1 MEVQF
6 GPNPVDE
13 SNLLYKLQRKV
24 KVFNTSNSLPHRG
37 YNLITTSSKYGI
49 VFVASPQ
56 GVLSAYTIKELI
68 DPVSEPRHL
77 STNLQVQPTHIAV
90 NCDQEWLAVV
100 GGQMLLIY
108 KITDFQNP
116 AVGHSIQIRCEV
128 SPSTFLSSIQWNP
141 CIPDTIALVYFDGTL
156 VVSQVNTMQKKQIQS
171 NARCMCW
178 SPKGKQLVT
187 GNADGTLCQYKPDL
201 SPMKSVPAP
210 NLFEGAPVE
219 ALAIYWISTFQ
230 FAVVYRNASDNS
242 RPVVTIVNTP
252 KGGKP
257 SCMNFEDICYSMGSN
272 RPWFYYLQGL
282 SQWNLIIASSSN
294 SMEIATMGSK
304 DSANWIQW
312 CQSDEA
318 RPELPLTDKKIEN
331 YPVGL
336 CVDTAAAHQ
345 LPWGENEV
353 LPPMPFLLALSHT
366 GMLTIFNII
375 NLDKAAPQ
383 ICTPIQPLSLPEAAF
398 TSEVPNDVPAQPQQL
413 SQEPPKLQ
421 PITQQPQPVAQPL
434 QAANQQPQQVAQ
446 PFAQQAAQPF
456 GQQVA
461 QPFAQQV
468 AQPFAQQV
476 AQPVAQPQP
485 TQQAISHFGQQFA
498 QSQVLQKVEPP
509 TGLFLAQALQSSN
522 AQKQSAA
529 AVAASVKVEANA
541 PSAAEI
547 EKSKAEAAAIK
558 REQEQVNK
566 AKVELELK
574 NILIKEVNDFQ
585 SELHRF
591 RVNTCGSQIKIQQ
604 QLEAVKP
611 DLDLR
616 NLDGEQLKK
625 QCGLEE
631 LRDSIVHLKLELVR
645 ACAVVA
651 EARTHA
657 EAKEHH
663 EWSQVDPL
671 TAKRFSSIKQLAYY
685 VQNQLDQA
693 QRELESRW
701 NDMASKTQRGKG
713 DRMIRPILDDVYQ
726 PLVEQQEILCR
737 QKAVLRTLRSTM
749 NECNTTPLFKSTSL
763 LRSTP
768 FKNKDPLSKLTKN
781 ILNMSIEPQD
791 NKDKELSAQKLDA
804 LRDMLSNHRPKKIK
818 PVSVEVRQYMENLRQ
833 RYEKGVK
840 ERAEKRDME
849 KHEQM
854 KLEKQKIETEMQEKA
869 RIQYQLMEA
878 KKEQR
883 IEAERQKDIKP
894 QFKTELPAPAPAPQF
909 NSFIKSDP
917 SPKETSAPV
926 AAFASSIKP
935 AQPTFAS
942 FSKTLF
948 SDVPKQEVSL
958 PQVQPVKTENSQRS
972 LKDYLQSDVEIPK
985 ICSPTAFATP
995 KTTSNSVFS
1004 SKPIA
1009 EMSNMF
1015 NKLTT
1020 PDTKPVKPTPT
1031 SDETGEVE
1039 SSSTPIKTPIQPVK
1053 EKPLGS
1059 IFSLKPTAPLTNVQ
1073 NVPDVLKNQT
1083 MLGKTESKP
1092 KTEETQKP
1100 KENVPQV
1107 EVKIT
1112 AKKEELKPFTIQSTT
1127 VPPLSTAQSV
1137 FIIDPKKPSEVK
1149 IESSL
1154 PASFY
1159 TSTPSTPASPVASTP
1174 QVSATVTV
1182 KAVTS
1187 PKDPPTNDTKSEKE
1201 VEKPVQSVPSK
1212 TESSTPTTATPVTI
1226 ESTSPTA
1233 KSVFS
1238 SASKSLFS
1246 PTSESKPLF
1255 ASTSPT
1261 TQAATTS
1268 TPQDTSFGQA
1278 AITTSTIST
1287 TIATSSAFGTAQSV
1301 FSAANSAFGTTTTAS
1316 SVFGTTPAFGTS
1328 SVIGATPSSPSAVF
1342 GSAAQAAFGQTT
1354 GAGFGVSTTQSL
1366 FGSAPTTS
1374 AFGATTTT
1382 PSIFGSS
1389 KPVFGS
1395 TPAFGASSPTSVFG
1409 SPTTQSS
1416 VFGATP
1422 TTQASVFGSAPTTQ
1436 ASPFGSPTNTGSG
1449 SLFGDGGSNLFA
1461 AANISTTSASQ
1472 SGGSLFGGS
1481 SGFGSANANVFGAKS
1496 TFSGSNATA
1505 ASIFGGGSSFSQKP
1519 ANDFWGGETN
1529 ATPFGSSGFG
1539 QAESGSFSQP
1549 STAGQPFG
1557 SPQQTAFGSPQQQ
1570 AAPGFGSSSVF
1581 GGKPAFGSPTSFGG
1595 SGFGGANKSPGFGS
1609 SATFGGGATFGGT
1622 AFGNTSPGKAFGGA
1636 SPTGFGTPT
1645 QSNATFEN
1653 LATQNTLTFGN
1664 LAQNSGQA
1672 PAAAPAFNASPSF
1685 TGWRG

>member
-6 GPNPVDE
+6 GSNPVDE
-13 SNLLYKLQRKV
+13 PNLLYKLQRKV

-68 DPVSEPRHL
+68 DPASEPRHL
-77 STNLQVQPTHIAV
+77 STNLQVQPSHIAV

-116 AVGHSIQIRCEV
+116 AVGPSISIRCEV
-128 SPSTFLSSIQWNP
+128 NTSTFLSSIQWNP

-257 SCMNFEDICYSMGSN
+257 SCLNLEDICYSMGSN

-282 SQWNLIIASSSN
+282 SQWNIIIASSSN

-318 RPELPLTDKKIEN
+318 RPELPLTDRKVEN

-383 ICTPIQPLSLPEAAF
+383 ICTPIQALSLPEAAF

-413 SQEPPKLQ
+413 IQEPPKLQ
-421 PITQQPQPVAQPL
+421 PISQKPIAKPL
-434 QAANQQPQQVAQ
+434 QAANQQSQ
-446 PFAQQAAQPF
+446 P
-456 GQQVA
+456 
-461 QPFAQQV
+461 V

-476 AQPVAQPQP
+476 AQPVPQQIAQPVAQQVAQP

-498 QSQVLQKVEPP
+498 QSQAQPKVEPSSE
-509 TGLFLAQALQSSN
+509 LFSAQTSQSSN
-522 AQKQSAA
+522 AQKPSAA
-529 AVAASVKVEANA
+529 AVAASVKLETNA

-558 REQEQVNK
+558 QEQEKVNQ
-566 AKVELELK
+566 AKVEQELK

-585 SELHRF
+585 SELHKF
-591 RVNTCGSQIKIQQ
+591 RVNTCGSQIQIQQ
-604 QLEAVKP
+604 QLDAVKP

-657 EAKEHH
+657 EAKEHL
-663 EWSQVDPL
+663 EWSHVDPL
-671 TAKRFSSIKQLAYY
+671 TVKRFSSIKQLAYY

-693 QRELESRW
+693 QKELESRW

-737 QKAVLRTLRSTM
+737 QKAVLRTLRNTM
-749 NECNTTPLFKSTSL
+749 TECNTTPLFKSTSL

-791 NKDKELSAQKLDA
+791 NKDKELSSQKLDA

-840 ERAEKRDME
+840 ERAEKREFE

-854 KLEKQKIETEMQEKA
+854 KLEKQRIEAEIQEKA

-894 QFKTELPAPAPAPQF
+894 QLKTELPAPAPQI
-909 NSFIKSDP
+909 NSFVKSEP
-917 SPKETSAPV
+917 SPKETLAPM
-926 AAFASSIKP
+926 AAFAPSIKP
-935 AQPTFAS
+935 AKPAFANLQ
-942 FSKTLF
+942 KPLF
-948 SDVPKQEVSL
+948 SNVPKQEVPL
-958 PQVQPVKTENSQRS
+958 PPLQPVKTESSQRS
-972 LKDYLQSDVEIPK
+972 LKDYLQSDVELPK

-1015 NKLTT
+1015 NKLTN

-1039 SSSTPIKTPIQPVK
+1039 STSTPVKTPIQPVK

-1059 IFSLKPTAPLTNVQ
+1059 IFSLKPLTNVQ
-1073 NVPDVLKNQT
+1073 NVPDVLKNQAI
-1083 MLGKTESKP
+1083 LGKTESKP
-1092 KTEETQKP
+1092 KTEETEKP

-1112 AKKEELKPFTIQSTT
+1112 PKKEELKPFTIQSTT
-1127 VPPLSTAQSV
+1127 VPPFSTAQSV
-1137 FIIDPKKPSEVK
+1137 FIVDPKKPSEVK

-1154 PASFY
+1154 PPSFY
-1159 TSTPSTPASPVASTP
+1159 TSTPTPASSSTP

-1182 KAVTS
+1182 KAVT
-1187 PKDPPTNDTKSEKE
+1187 PKDPTPTNDTKSDKE
-1201 VEKPVQSVPSK
+1201 VEKPVLVPAK
-1212 TESSTPTTATPVTI
+1212 TEPSTPTTPTPVTS

-1246 PTSESKPLF
+1246 PTSEAKPLF
-1255 ASTSPT
+1255 APTSPT
-1261 TQAATTS
+1261 TQAASIS
-1268 TPQDTSFGQA
+1268 TPQDTFGQA
-1278 AITTSTIST
+1278 AITTSAIST
-1287 TIATSSAFGTAQSV
+1287 TVATSSAFGTAQSV
-1301 FSAANSAFGTTTTAS
+1301 FSAANSAFGTATTAS
-1316 SVFGTTPAFGTS
+1316 SVFGTTPAFATS
-1328 SVIGATPSSPSAVF
+1328 SVVGAAPSSPSAVF

-1354 GAGFGVSTTQSL
+1354 QAGFGVSTTQSL

-1382 PSIFGSS
+1382 TSIFGSP

-1395 TPAFGASSPTSVFG
+1395 GQPVFGGSTPAYGSSSPTSVFG
-1409 SPTTQSS
+1409 TPTTQSS
-1416 VFGATP
+1416 IFGATP
-1422 TTQASVFGSAPTTQ
+1422 TTQASV
-1436 ASPFGSPTNTGSG
+1436 FGSPTNTGSG
-1449 SLFGDGGSNLFA
+1449 SLFGDGASNLFA
-1461 AANISTTSASQ
+1461 AANISTSSASQ
-1472 SGGSLFGGS
+1472 SGGSLFGAS
-1481 SGFGSANANVFGAKS
+1481 SGFGSANTNVFGAKS
-1496 TFSGSNATA
+1496 TFSGSNTTA
-1505 ASIFGGGSSFSQKP
+1505 ANIFGGGSSFSQKP
-1519 ANDFWGGETN
+1519 ATDFWGGESNTT
-1529 ATPFGSSGFG
+1529 AFGSSGFG
-1539 QAESGSFSQP
+1539 QVEAGSFSQP
-1549 STAGQPFG
+1549 STGAQPFG
-1557 SPQQTAFGSPQQQ
+1557 SPQQTAFGSPQQT
-1570 AAPGFGSSSVF
+1570 APGFGSSPVF

-1595 SGFGGANKSPGFGS
+1595 PAFGGVNKSPGFGS